1 MAAMLDAAVEVGIG
15 AFLFGQERDDGELE
29 EKLVAEGVERW
40 LASRLILLLPLA
52 FGRVLLD
59 GCKLSDRYSVDGETY
74 PLADDPVWVA
84 VERRARQASR
94 EELSAIATRSSEVS
108 AVNQYLTDH
117 PEGAD
122 SLGEL
127 AFSHP
132 TFVTPLPPLPG
143 ADGDACGGVA
153 SPALA
158 FRQLLEAHHYAV
170 TGGER
175 GADGAHA
182 EPPAHGELRA
192 GALAFG
198 AFVYPRQGTPPRVQV
213 DYYVR
218 HPALAAPRLLESF
231 AGYGDTWSDA
241 IKQTI
246 QKFERGSLHVLIAG
260 LLDPSSCTDQVDWE
274 PLGDAAGAYE
284 LCLGGQLQVIGP
296 AEPPLLG
303 PFLDE
308 LKRALAASPPWPAE
322 ESSGAKKAH
331 GLRVFVAHDGT
342 QLMGYEVLVD
352 SETWEAGQALL
363 TQRDWR
369 TGDESWGV
377 RWFGLV
383 VPARPRV

>member
-1 MAAMLDAAVEVGIG
+1 MAAMLDAAIEVGIG
-15 AFLFGQERDDGELE
+15 AFLFGQERDDGEIE

-40 LASRLILLLPLA
+40 LAARLILLLPLA
-52 FGRVLLD
+52 FGRVLLEE
-59 GCKLSDRYSVDGETY
+59 CKLSDRYSMAGETY
-74 PLADDPVWVA
+74 ALADDPVWVA
-84 VERRARQASR
+84 VERRARHASR
-94 EELSAIATRSSEVS
+94 EELSAIATRSSELS

-122 SLGEL
+122 SLGKL
-127 AFSHP
+127 SFSHP

-143 ADGDACGGVA
+143 ADGDASGGVA

-158 FRQLLEAHHYAV
+158 FRQFLEAHNHAV
-170 TGGER
+170 TGG
-175 GADGAHA
+175 DGGGG
-182 EPPAHGELRA
+182 GELRT
-192 GALAFG
+192 GELAFG
-198 AFVYPRQGTPPRVQV
+198 AFVYPREGSPPRVQV

-218 HPALAAPRLLESF
+218 HPKLAVPRLLESF

-260 LLDPSSCTDQVDWE
+260 LLDSSSCADQVDWE

-296 AEPPLLG
+296 GKPPLLG
-303 PFLDE
+303 PFLNE
-308 LKRALAASPPWPAE
+308 LKRTLASSPPWPTE
-322 ESSGAKKAH
+322 EPGAAKAH

-352 SETWEAGQALL
+352 SDTWTAGQTLL
-363 TQRDWR
+363 EERDWR

-377 RWFGLV
+377 RWFGLI
-383 VPARPRV
+383 VPQAKDN